1 MLKKWQKRLNTLISK
16 FGFQKK
22 LESGELTADEQ
33 KQLFAEYEKE
43 FGITFEADRAANE
56 DEPETDKNLLSESDQ
71 KELSSIF
78 GEAAPKTVPA
88 LTQKVIEQKN
98 TIQTLEQQPE
108 VDTPVAVVRAA
119 ATSVQL
125 LSRTL
130 GQVSHTAEHL
140 FGIANP
146 LLARGKWYNE
156 LTVTRKGVVST
167 INKTQRNE
175 FKDAFESFSTQVKS
189 RAEELEANNMIGLL
203 DYNKLIAGTGA
214 IDYTHLYDQA
224 GEFIVRRTDLILAF
238 LRTLPTVDHIF
249 PMRSN
254 IQNKEIAPGANFGEL
269 SQGFRRGK
277 IFKGNVNFTAEIY
290 SVVDVMFKFLFYDL
304 IKLEKQYIGYL
315 NKEGSNVIKWT
326 FIEWIMVHFGTI
338 LRNEQNRRRIVG
350 IRTPQQKVVANPAM
364 FAANGG
370 LRAIQLVEDG
380 LKVYPNKDYRTYT
393 DTTIVDYFENF
404 WDFHTQL
411 LPSIEGYELNANL
424 KHRPMYIRGFRE
436 KYSRDTDFSG
446 VTAGMINDVDAN
458 IKWVPNMPIN
468 NYKVWIT
475 TPGNVENH
483 EDKPFEMLDFYF
495 ERDWEEMGV
504 MSRWK
509 EGSGLQQAGIQ
520 YKTLQELIATE
531 YENQWIFTNF
541 PATTL
546 EADKTVLDARLNS
559 LFETG
564 ANTAPTNISDIQ
576 KFKGDVV
583 IRVVCGSLDN
593 PTTVKKTGIFANIK
607 EDFVPAA
614 IDDFIELYPEWED
627 YEEEIEGEMVT
638 MSRPSGNFLELSR
651 RVS

>member
-22 LESGELTADEQ
+22 LEAGELTADDQ
-33 KQLFAEYEKE
+33 KQLFAAYETE
-43 FGITFEADRAANE
+43 FGVTFEADRAANE
-56 DEPETDKNLLSESDQ
+56 DEPQADKNLLSESDQ
-71 KELSSIF
+71 KELATMF
-78 GEAAPKTVPA
+78 GETAPKTVPG
-88 LTQKVIEQKN
+88 LKEKVIEQQEK
-98 TIQTLEQQPE
+98 IETLEREPE
-108 VDTPVAVVRAA
+108 VDAPVAVVRADA
-119 ATSVQL
+119 SGAQL

-130 GQVSHTAEHL
+130 GHTSHTAEHL
-140 FGIANP
+140 FGIENP

-156 LTVTRKGVVST
+156 LTVSRKGVVAG
-167 INKTQRNE
+167 IDKAQRAE
-175 FKDAFESFSTQVKS
+175 FKEAFNSYSGQLKA
-189 RAEELEANNMIGLL
+189 RAKELEDTNMLSLL
-203 DYNKLIAGTGA
+203 DYDKLISGTGA
-214 IDYTHLYDQA
+214 IDYTNLFNQA

-238 LRTLPTVDHIF
+238 LRTLPTVDAFF

-269 SQGFRRGK
+269 SQGYRKGK
-277 IFKGNVNFTAEIY
+277 IFKGNVKFTAEIY

-304 IKLEKQYIGYL
+304 INLEKQYIGYL

-338 LRNEQNRRRIVG
+338 LRNEQNRRRVVG

-364 FAANGG
+364 FAANGA
-370 LRAIQLVEDG
+370 LRAITLVEDG

-393 DTTIVDYFENF
+393 DSTIVDYFENF

-411 LPSIEGYELNANL
+411 LPSIEGYNLNANL
-424 KHRPMYIRGFRE
+424 KHRPWYIRHFRD
-436 KYSRDTDFSG
+436 KYGKDTDFSG

-458 IKWVPNMPIN
+458 IRWIPNIPLN

-475 TPGNVENH
+475 QPGNVENH

-520 YKTLQELIATE
+520 YKTLEELIASE
-531 YENQWIFTNF
+531 YENQWIFTNY
-541 PATTL
+541 PATSL
-546 EADKTVLDARLNS
+546 EADKKIPDARLNS
-559 LFETG
+559 LFETS
-564 ANTAPTNISDIQ
+564 ANTVATNITDIL

-583 IRVVCGSLDN
+583 IRIVCGSLDN
-593 PTTVKKTGIFANIK
+593 ATTVKKEGKFDKIK
-607 EDFVPAA
+607 ENFVPTAVG
-614 IDDFIELYPEWED
+614 DFIEVYPEWED
-627 YEEEIEGEMVT
+627 YEEEIEDEMVT
-638 MSRPSGNFLELSR
+638 LSRPSGKFLELTR

>member
-1 MLKKWQKRLNTLISK
+1 MLKKWQKRLKTLINK

-22 LESGELTADEQ
+22 LETGELTADEQ

-43 FGITFEADRAANE
+43 YGVTFEADREANE
-56 DEPETDKNLLSESDQ
+56 DDPDTDKNILSESDQ
-71 KELSSIF
+71 KELANMF
-78 GEAAPKTVPA
+78 GEAAPKTVPD
-88 LTQKVIEQKN
+88 LKDKVIEQKAK
-98 TIQTLEQQPE
+98 IETLEKDPE
-108 VDTPVAVVRAA
+108 PDTPVNVVRADP
-119 ATSVQL
+119 TGVQI

-130 GQVSHTAEHL
+130 GHTSHTAEHL

-146 LLARGKWYNE
+146 LMARGNWFNE
-156 LTVTRKGVVST
+156 LTVTKKGVVSS
-167 INKTQRNE
+167 ISKKQRNE
-175 FKDAFESFSTQVKS
+175 FKDAFESFSSQLKA
-189 RAEELEANNMIGLL
+189 RAQELEDHNMLSLL
-203 DYNKLIAGTGA
+203 DFDKLISGTGA

-269 SQGFRRGK
+269 SQGYRKGK
-277 IFKGNVNFTAEIY
+277 IFKGQVNFTAEIY

-304 IKLEKQYIGYL
+304 ILLEKQYIGYL

-350 IRTPQQKVVANPAM
+350 VRTPQQKVVANPAM

-380 LKVYPNKDYRTYT
+380 LKVYPNKSYRTYN
-393 DTTIVDYFENF
+393 DSTIVDYFESF

-411 LPSIEGYELNANL
+411 LPSIEGYEMNANL
-424 KHRPMYIRGFRE
+424 KHRPWYIRHFRE
-436 KYSRDTDFSG
+436 KYGRDTDFSG

-468 NYKVWIT
+468 NFKVWIT

-546 EADKTVLDARLNS
+546 DADVTTLDARLNS

-564 ANTAPTNISDIQ
+564 ANTTATNISNII

-583 IRVVCGSLDN
+583 IRIVCGSLEN
-593 PTTVKKTGIFANIK
+593 ATTVKKEGKFKIK
-607 EDFVPAA
+607 EDFVPTA

-638 MSRPSGNFLELSR
+638 LSRPSGNFLELSR